1 MNKLETLLLISVM
14 LCLLSCAQKTSVD
27 NINQYPVNAILWQQH
42 AAEYKAL
49 VHQSFNIAKVQLDRH
64 LKNLPRTDKPLA
76 IITDI
81 DETVLDNT
89 PYNAKMTLLGK
100 DFDKQSWLDW
110 GLQKS
115 AKPLP
120 GAVSFFNYI
129 AAQGVEVFY
138 ISNRYI
144 EQIQETLENLH
155 ALGFPYADAAHIL
168 LKDSI
173 SGKEP
178 RRNKVENTHEILL
191 LLGDNLSDFSK
202 VFDDRV
208 QGKAQQNVEEHRALF
223 GQRFIVFPNPIYG
236 HWETKEIYNGKYDW
250 TPAQK
255 DSIRI
260 SKLISY

>member
-1 MNKLETLLLISVM
+1 MNNLKTLGFVAVCI
-14 LCLLSCAQKTSVD
+14 CLFSCTQKKSDD
-27 NINQYPVNAILWQQH
+27 NTNQYSLNAILWQQH

-49 VHQSFNIAKVQLDRH
+49 THQAFNIAKVQL
-64 LKNLPRTDKPLA
+64 NQLPEPQPLEKPWA
-76 IITDI
+76 VVTDI

-89 PYNAKMTLLGK
+89 PYNAKMALLGK

-120 GAVSFFNYI
+120 GALDFFNYVTEMGI
-129 AAQGVEVFY
+129 EIFY
-138 ISNRYI
+138 ISNRYVD
-144 EQIQETLENLH
+144 QKQETIENLE
-155 ALGFPYADAAHIL
+155 ALGFPFADANHVL

-178 RRNKVENTHEILL
+178 RRNAVQNTHRIALM
-191 LLGDNLSDFSK
+191 LGDNLSDFSA
-202 VFDDRV
+202 VFDDRAE
-208 QGKAQQNVEEHRALF
+208 GKAHENIEKMRSLF
-223 GQRFIVFPNPIYG
+223 GSKFILFPNPIYG
-236 HWETKEIYNGKYDW
+236 HWETKEIFDSKYDW

-255 DSIRI
+255 DSIRL

>member
-1 MNKLETLLLISVM
+1 MNNLKNLGFALVSMFIF
-14 LCLLSCAQKTSVD
+14 SCTPEKSD
-27 NINQYPVNAILWQQH
+27 NNINQHPINAILWQQH
-42 AAEYKAL
+42 AAEYQAL
-49 VHQSFNIAKVQLDRH
+49 VHQAFNIAKAQLEIH
-64 LKNLPRTDKPLA
+64 LANPLQTDKPLA

-89 PYNAKMTLLGK
+89 PYNAKMALLGK

-120 GAVSFFNYI
+120 GALAFFNHVAEKGI
-129 AAQGVEVFY
+129 EIFY
-138 ISNRYI
+138 ISNRYV
-144 EQIQETLENLH
+144 EQTDETLENLH
-155 ALGFPYADAAHIL
+155 ALGFPYANAAHIF
-168 LKDSI
+168 LKDSV

-178 RRNKVENTHEILL
+178 RRNTVENKYEILL

-202 VFDDRV
+202 VFDDRAH
-208 QGKAQQNVEEHRALF
+208 GKAHENVTKYQAAF
-223 GQRFIVFPNPIYG
+223 GKRFIVFPNPIYG
-236 HWETKEIYNGKYDW
+236 HWETKEIYHSKYDW

-255 DSIRI
+255 DSIRR